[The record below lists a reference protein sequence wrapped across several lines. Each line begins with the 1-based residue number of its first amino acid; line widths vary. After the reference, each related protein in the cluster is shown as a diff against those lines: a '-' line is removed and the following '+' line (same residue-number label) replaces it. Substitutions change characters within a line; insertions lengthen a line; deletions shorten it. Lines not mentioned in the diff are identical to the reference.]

1 MLNHIC
7 TSLFVKWTHWH
18 WICSAISN
26 RPLNVSTKAL
36 TLTEIAVQCPKD
48 ESLKSINL
56 NKNIRTLTISTE
68 CHSTA
73 SWSRNQMKTLSAL
86 LALCEGNP
94 PVIGGFP
101 SQRPVT
107 RNFDVFFICTW
118 TNGRA
123 NNWDAGDWRRYHA
136 HYDITVMVVS
146 DNGLPPNGGRAIIW
160 TSAGLVYWRIYKVLR
175 SQWVDYTLY
184 YNDIIMS
191 TMAFQITGV
200 STVCT
205 TVCSGADQR
214 KHQISASLAIVTG
227 IHRWPVDFPH
237 KGPLPPKMFPF
248 DDVIM

>member
-36 TLTEIAVQCPKD
+36 TLTEIAVQCPND
-48 ESLKSINL
+48 ENLKSIHL

-136 HYDITVMVVS
+136 HYDTVMVVS

-191 TMAFQITGV
+191 TMAFKSPAFLLFAQPFFQAQIKENIK
-200 STVCT
+200 SP
-205 TVCSGADQR
+205 R
-214 KHQISASLAIVTG
+214 H
-227 IHRWPVDFPH
+227 WPLWREPDFPH